1 MCFETFT
8 YNLHIY
14 SWNHIWQLVKVL
26 GTILAVFIHVSLC
39 LVIPCQGSEGS
50 PPPCCIWLHGEERPA
65 MDIDMQPCTWKCWNM
80 QKQVYNEPCYISKN
94 KHRTQE
100 GATAHYHVSKI
111 ASAGES
117 LDHTWKN
124 VSKSLSIYLSFIS
137 THLSIYIYL
146 FFYFSTAHGNN
157 ENHCQYTLRFR
168 LQSFWFR
175 LQSIWLQ
182 QRPLIQEKNK
192 SDRNT

>member
-1 MCFETFT
+1 MCFETFA
-8 YNLHIY
+8 YNLYMY
-14 SWNHIWQLVKVL
+14 SWNHTWQLVKVL

-111 ASAGES
+111 VSAGES
-117 LDHTWKN
+117 LEHN
-124 VSKSLSIYLSFIS
+124 SIEQHYNI
-137 THLSIYIYL
+137 IYIHINYKANPK
-146 FFYFSTAHGNN
+146 FSCHD
-157 ENHCQYTLRFR
+157 RR
-168 LQSFWFR
+168 L
-175 LQSIWLQ
+175 
-182 QRPLIQEKNK
+182 K
-192 SDRNT
+192 